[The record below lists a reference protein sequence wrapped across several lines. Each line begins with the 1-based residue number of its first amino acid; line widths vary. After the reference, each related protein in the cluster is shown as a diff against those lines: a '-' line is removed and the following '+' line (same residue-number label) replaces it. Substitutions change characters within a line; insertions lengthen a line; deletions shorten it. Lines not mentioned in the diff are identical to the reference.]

1 MKPSQGKIRISL
13 KCQIFFGETGEQ
25 VLPLDPLAQP
35 LNPTK
40 TYLPKVSQL
49 RNKTCLASAGRGWY
63 LYSSIVDCRCLFLL
77 NPITLEKITLPPLNC
92 IDFCILSS
100 TPREPGCMVVLFVL
114 EPRLIIYCDDGEWIE
129 LAYFDEL
136 RQSLEKADN
145 GMRCM
150 MIPFACCNGNLYAVT
165 RSGYILVMLMLA
177 QNFN

>member
-1 MKPSQGKIRISL
+1 MKPSQGKGYLLSA
-13 KCQIFFGETGEQ
+13 FFFLRDRGASAPPQTPGS
-25 VLPLDPLAQP
+25 A

-49 RNKTCLASAGRGWY
+49 RNKTCLASAGHGWY

-92 IDFCILSS
+92 IDYCILSS
-100 TPREPGCMVVLFVL
+100 TPSELGCTCMVDLFVL

-136 RQSLEKADN
+136 KQFRL
-145 GMRCM
+145 
-150 MIPFACCNGNLYAVT
+150 
-165 RSGYILVMLMLA
+165 
-177 QNFN
+177 